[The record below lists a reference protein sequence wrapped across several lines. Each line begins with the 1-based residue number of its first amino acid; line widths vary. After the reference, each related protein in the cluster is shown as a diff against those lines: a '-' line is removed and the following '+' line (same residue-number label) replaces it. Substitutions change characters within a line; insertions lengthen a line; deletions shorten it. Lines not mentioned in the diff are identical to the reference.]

1 MVLQLQ
7 YEQKDDLQFIQEV
20 SHPSHAVG
28 EIDSASTH
36 PAPEKKS
43 APNQGHTNLFLANLF
58 TGKGRFSN
66 RK

>member
-28 EIDSASTH
+28 EIDSA
-36 PAPEKKS
+36 APEKKS
-43 APNQGHTNLFLANLF
+43 TPNQGHTNLFLANLF
-58 TGKGRFSN
+58 TGKG
-66 RK
+66 